1 MDICELADKNFTI
14 IIFLRSSLREQLK
27 DIRKMMHEKKMRI
40 STKRDFKKQPKFVTK
55 EYSNNWKIWL
65 RGSVAG
71 SIKQIKKK
79 INKFQNKSLKF
90 TSQRNKKSEKEKR
103 EPKGLMDQ
111 H

>member
-1 MDICELADKNFTI
+1 M
-14 IIFLRSSLREQLK
+14 
-27 DIRKMMHEKKMRI
+27 
-40 STKRDFKKQPKFVTK
+40 
-55 EYSNNWKIWL
+55 
-65 RGSVAG
+65 AG